1 MQVLLP
7 DYVSD
12 AQLAYLLMNLQY
24 IGERGD
30 CGDSCLPFLSILV
43 SLLLEHGEKLFLVNT
58 FREALLDR
66 AGHEALHLL
75 KLEDTHMLLLSLSR
89 GHPTS

>member
-1 MQVLLP
+1 LLP

-24 IGERGD
+24 IGKRGD

-43 SLLLEHGEKLFLVNT
+43 SLLLEHGEKLILGLFNV
-58 FREALLDR
+58 
-66 AGHEALHLL
+66 
-75 KLEDTHMLLLSLSR
+75 S
-89 GHPTS
+89 